1 MAGIKKTYLWLLLE
15 AIQSTPYG
23 VEASRWELEH
33 SNSCRLSVG
42 SLFQKAM
49 LFL

>member
-1 MAGIKKTYLWLLLE
+1 MAGIRKTYLWLLLE

-23 VEASRWELEH
+23 VEASRWDLKQ

-42 SLFQKAM
+42 SSFQKAM